1 MSYEFRSVCEERIA
15 TVTHPSPLL
24 SVINMSIYY
33 DFSKI
38 DSYVCP
44 VKIVLAQRG
53 IGKTFAKVKK
63 CIETYITKG
72 TRFIYVVETGDMVNE
87 LTRNNGEK
95 FWCNILEY
103 YNQQDTSRKRYFHN
117 KLTRIEVVSDGED
130 EVKQQAQNIKVIGGT
145 IRINGGTAG
154 YIIDMNSFA
163 DLKRNNFANVEYVI
177 VDEFISEKLDKT
189 VMLNPR
195 KLSSI
200 IQSIARLK
208 NVKIYMFGNSV
219 RPDDPILARMGFK
232 LTRYGYYFKH
242 DSEGLFAVLH
252 FVDPADYPEFR
263 EASKK
268 SVAGRFAAFMGET
281 NEEENS
287 FATDLPSN
295 RRCLRFNFKKNGWF
309 INIVRDDMIITLKE
323 MADGNI
329 ACIPFTGRNT
339 QNLYCLNEREQGF
352 KLGYHIRWY
361 KELRQTIQNMIS
373 ANVIYYYSEI
383 EYTKLKTIIKGV

>member
-1 MSYEFRSVCEERIA
+1 MSNQS
-15 TVTHPSPLL
+15 
-24 SVINMSIYY
+24 MYY
-33 DFSKI
+33 NFSKI
-38 DSYVCP
+38 DSYRCP

-63 CIETYITKG
+63 GIETYITKG
-72 TRFIYVVETGDMVNE
+72 TRFIYVVETGDMVQE

-103 YNQQDTSRKRYFHN
+103 YNEQDTSRKRYFYN
-117 KLTRIEVVSDGED
+117 KLNSIEVVSDGED
-130 EVKQQAQNIKVIGGT
+130 EVKQQVQNIKVIGGT

-163 DLKRNNFANVEYVI
+163 DLKRNNFANVEYII

-200 IQSIARLK
+200 IQSVARLK
-208 NVKIYMFGNSV
+208 DIKIYMFGNSV

-242 DSEGLFAVLH
+242 DREGLFAVLH
-252 FVDPADYPEFR
+252 FVNPEDYPEFK

-287 FATDLPSN
+287 FATDLPAN

-309 INIVRDDMIITLKE
+309 INLVRDDMIITLKE
-323 MADGNI
+323 MSDGNI
-329 ACIPFTGRNT
+329 ACIPFTGRNA

-361 KELRQTIQNMIS
+361 KELRQTIQNMVS
-373 ANVIYYYSEI
+373 ANVVYYYSEI